1 MPDNFDWAFFQW
13 NKKESTTKVEF
24 QDGPIGYPFESQTTV
39 RVRDGTGFKT
49 VIGDVPL
56 VAGGKYFFKV
66 KINNGSLIKIGVCR
80 KSVNIEQAFCDTEE
94 GWALYNGEL
103 RHGSNSGG
111 QKYGCP
117 IKSNDVVAVLLDTVE
132 GTLSYRINGNDQ
144 GVAFKDEELKH
155 GEFFPALSPIY
166 AGDSFTLI
174 TPCPED

>member
-1 MPDNFDWAFFQW
+1 LSTSTKLRFCAAFFQW

-80 KSVNIEQAFCDTEE
+80 KSVNIEQVSAQFS
-94 GWALYNGEL
+94 
-103 RHGSNSGG
+103 RSS
-111 QKYGCP
+111 
-117 IKSNDVVAVLLDTVE
+117 
-132 GTLSYRINGNDQ
+132 
-144 GVAFKDEELKH
+144 
-155 GEFFPALSPIY
+155 
-166 AGDSFTLI
+166 
-174 TPCPED
+174 